1 MEHVPS
7 NTLPFLSFQ
16 FGLLAFQIWQ
26 NQYPTRVGLVVLAW
40 DLGVCSSQGLRF
52 DSPQCQFG
60 GLVHIGLCS
69 SMKRGPQSHKWT
81 VGLDPKI
88 SQSLGRMPSFQTK
101 RAESDRTNFIY
112 SITYISKQSNGNFFS
127 IKFHQA
133 LDIQT
138 QPYCHY
144 FLWLLTASCFFFFL
158 LCLCQVPSLCKSL
171 LM

>member
-1 MEHVPS
+1 MFHLILFPFFPS
-7 NTLPFLSFQ
+7 NLGFLPFK
-16 FGLLAFQIWQ
+16 FGRISTPL
-26 NQYPTRVGLVVLAW
+26 GLAW
-40 DLGVCSSQGLRF
+40 WYWLGTLECAPLKVSGLIPP
-52 DSPQCQFG
+52 SANFG

-101 RAESDRTNFIY
+101 SAESDRTNFIY